1 VRITECNRQIFG
13 PVSPVDGKSGTHFRM
28 FLTCLLPEAPEEGQF
43 SHHIDRSRVALP
55 LYCTH
60 IKKKRGASPEAP
72 LSPRKPVNRGKLWS
86 LCYFFRW
93 SWATFTKKVWLAPV
107 RPAEFLA

>member
-60 IKKKRGASPEAP
+60 IKKKERSLPRGSPLP
-72 LSPRKPVNRGKLWS
+72 PKTGQSG
-86 LCYFFRW
+86 
-93 SWATFTKKVWLAPV
+93 
-107 RPAEFLA
+107 